1 MPGWC
6 AASAAP
12 TAATGWGGRRAL
24 LPGRAGGRHHGGR
37 RHPRRRGAAGL
48 GARRAAGGGRL
59 QGRRRAAAAGLDR
72 GPRQP
77 ARRRRAR
84 HAGRRRRGSAA
95 RARGQAGRGPRGVG
109 HAIAPEPGARPP
121 PGGGEPFRIVTA
133 GVPPIA
139 GATVRESRECAA
151 TSEPVE
157 TVRRLLCHEPRGHAD
172 MYGCFLV
179 APDDDGADLGV
190 LFWHKDGYSTACG
203 HGTIALGAWAVES
216 GTVSAPRDGEV
227 DVTIDVPSGRVVAR
241 VRVDGGMVERVG
253 FRNVP
258 SFVMGRDV
266 DAAGV
271 AVDVSYGGAI
281 YASVPA
287 SRLGLRVAP
296 DDLPALIAAGRAV
309 KRGLEGTE
317 VARHPG
323 DERLSGIY
331 GTILY
336 EEVGP
341 LHQRNVT
348 IFADGEVDRS
358 PCGSGTSARCALL
371 AADGLLGE
379 GDVLRHDS
387 IVGSTFTAR
396 VVGSVAD
403 GVLTEVEGM
412 AYRTGEHRFVL
423 DPRDPLGT
431 GFVLR

>member
-1 MPGWC
+1 VGD
-6 AASAAP
+6 ALAP
-12 TAATGWGGRRAL
+12 EIAATDYHTA
-24 LPGRAGGRHHGGR
+24 
-37 RHPRRRGAAGL
+37 
-48 GARRAAGGGRL
+48 
-59 QGRRRAAAAGLDR
+59 
-72 GPRQP
+72 
-77 ARRRRAR
+77 
-84 HAGRRRRGSAA
+84 
-95 RARGQAGRGPRGVG
+95 
-109 HAIAPEPGARPP
+109 
-121 PGGGEPFRIVTA
+121 GEPFRIVTA

-139 GATVRESRECAA
+139 GATVRERRERAA
-151 TSEPVE
+151 ASEPVE

-179 APDDDGADLGV
+179 APDDGGADLGV

-216 GTVSAPRDGEV
+216 GAVDAPRDGPV

-241 VRVDGGMVERVG
+241 VDVGGGIVERVA

-258 SFVMGRDV
+258 SFVVARDV
-266 DAAGV
+266 EAAGV

-287 SRLGLRVAP
+287 SRFGLRVVP
-296 DDLPALIAAGRAV
+296 DDLPALIGAGRAV
-309 KRGLEGTE
+309 KQALAGAD
-317 VARHPG
+317 VARHPD

-336 EEVGP
+336 EDVGP

-396 VVGSVAD
+396 VVGSVAEA
-403 GVLTEVEGM
+403 VLTEVEGM

>member
-1 MPGWC
+1 VGD
-6 AASAAP
+6 ALAP
-12 TAATGWGGRRAL
+12 DIAATDYHTA
-24 LPGRAGGRHHGGR
+24 
-37 RHPRRRGAAGL
+37 
-48 GARRAAGGGRL
+48 
-59 QGRRRAAAAGLDR
+59 
-72 GPRQP
+72 
-77 ARRRRAR
+77 
-84 HAGRRRRGSAA
+84 
-95 RARGQAGRGPRGVG
+95 
-109 HAIAPEPGARPP
+109 
-121 PGGGEPFRIVTA
+121 GEPFRIVTA

-139 GATVRESRECAA
+139 GATVRERRERAA
-151 TSEPVE
+151 VCEPVE

-216 GTVSAPRDGEV
+216 GAVYAPRDGSV

-241 VRVDGGMVERVG
+241 VRVGSGIVEQVA

-258 SFVMGRDV
+258 SFVVARDV
-266 DAAGV
+266 EAAGV

-287 SRLGLRVAP
+287 SRFGLRVVP

-309 KRGLEGTE
+309 KQALEGTQ
-317 VARHPG
+317 VARHPD
-323 DERLSGIY
+323 DERLSGVY

-336 EEVGP
+336 EDLGP
-341 LHQRNVT
+341 LYQRNVT

-358 PCGSGTSARCALL
+358 PCGSGTSARCAVL

-387 IVGSTFTAR
+387 IVGSTFMAR
-396 VVGSVAD
+396 VVGSVAE